1 MLTVYMN
8 ICILIQTKW
17 LSVNRRTYWS
27 SHIYRLIWTCSLY
40 QQCSYSEST
49 SSLEPRTPHPCSTN
63 QPLTHENILA
73 RTVWLELSCHVPGF
87 KRQRRKSHLP
97 DQATGSVRARTVSIA
112 HPLKPHTVLS
122 TVAPTASMG
131 RFPSHTIKRNRICE
145 RKCSLESDAFSNL
158 LPTSFLFTI
167 PWRNERSKNPS
178 SLLSLSSY
186 PFPLHI
192 YILLG
197 ISLHLPNKMLL
208 NVSFS
213 FLSLPGFRC
222 IRNCLPSSWK

>member
-131 RFPSHTIKRNRICE
+131 RFPSHTIKRNRIMWE
-145 RKCSLESDAFSNL
+145 KMFFGKR
-158 LPTSFLFTI
+158 PFLKPASHFV
-167 PWRNERSKNPS
+167 
-178 SLLSLSSY
+178 
-186 PFPLHI
+186 
-192 YILLG
+192 
-197 ISLHLPNKMLL
+197 SLHHSLTEREKQKSKLSTFTFFLPIP
-208 NVSFS
+208 SPHIHTPRH
-213 FLSLPGFRC
+213 LS
-222 IRNCLPSSWK
+222 PSPKQNAS